1 MMATQDVIARSAT
14 TTERPSI
21 REIGEV
27 AKLIDTSKCIGC
39 KACQV
44 ACSEWN
50 DLRDEVGTSAGT
62 YDNPIDLTAESWT
75 VMKFA
80 EYENPDS
87 GNLEWLIRKD
97 GCMHCAEPG
106 CLKACPSPGAIVQY
120 ANGIVD
126 FNQDKCI
133 GCGYCI
139 TGCPFNIP
147 RISEKD
153 KKAYK
158 CTLCSDRVSVG
169 LEPACVKTCPT
180 GAIVFGSKDDMKDH
194 AAGRIAD
201 LKERGFDQAGLY
213 DPDGVGGTHV
223 MYVLHHADQPSLYND
238 LPNEPTISPL
248 VSLWKGVTKPLA
260 LLGMG
265 AAVLAGFFHY
275 TRVGPVRVEEED
287 EKAELSEPVVHQVDP
302 SVHVVDPKEPRP

>member
-1 MMATQDVIARSAT
+1 
-14 TTERPSI
+14 
-21 REIGEV
+21 
-27 AKLIDTSKCIGC
+27 
-39 KACQV
+39 
-44 ACSEWN
+44 
-50 DLRDEVGTSAGT
+50 
-62 YDNPIDLTAESWT
+62 
-75 VMKFA
+75 
-80 EYENPDS
+80 
-87 GNLEWLIRKD
+87 
-97 GCMHCAEPG
+97 H
-106 CLKACPSPGAIVQY
+106 
-120 ANGIVD
+120 
-126 FNQDKCI
+126 CI

-139 TGCPFNIP
+139 TGCPFDIP

-180 GAIVFGSKDDMKDH
+180 GAIVFGSKEDMKEH

-248 VSLWKGVTKPLA
+248 VSLWKGVT
-260 LLGMG
+260 
-265 AAVLAGFFHY
+265 
-275 TRVGPVRVEEED
+275 
-287 EKAELSEPVVHQVDP
+287 
-302 SVHVVDPKEPRP
+302 